1 MRTVPSTRRSGAMLA
16 ALFVAALIMAG
27 CSAASQPAAQPAAEA
42 SIAQPAAQAPT
53 AAAPAAGP
61 ALAPRGFDKAVVS
74 TEWLAENLD
83 NPSVRV
89 IEVSVV
95 PGLYERGHIPGA
107 VNFVWHTDFV
117 DTVSRDIVSPA
128 RFEELARAAGINND
142 STVVLYGDNNNWFAA
157 WGAWVFLQY
166 GANDVRLL
174 DGSRA
179 KWEAEQRE
187 LAITPPSPT
196 PGTFTVAQR
205 GNLRVRLPDVRQV
218 VEGQNQSALIDIR
231 SPDEFSGKI
240 FAPEGFQEL
249 AIRAGHIPGAVNIP
263 WKQALNEDG
272 TFKSEA
278 ALRELFAAK
287 GIDGSTPIIT
297 YCRIGERASH
307 TWFVLSQILGYNVA
321 LYDGSWTE
329 WGNTVG
335 VPIENPSGTV
345 WGSQ

>member
-1 MRTVPSTRRSGAMLA
+1 MRPFRSFRHAGPLLITLLA
-16 ALFVAALIMAG
+16 LVIFISG
-27 CSAASQPAAQPAAEA
+27 CSTAAT
-42 SIAQPAAQAPT
+42 PAAQAPS
-53 AAAPAAGP
+53 APAPAAEP
-61 ALAPRGFDKAVVS
+61 ASAPRGLANAVVT
-74 TEWLAENLD
+74 TEWLAANLND
-83 NPSVRV
+83 PKVRV
-89 IEVSVV
+89 IEVSVT

-117 DTVSRDIVSPA
+117 DTLRRDIVSPT

-142 STVVLYGDNNNWFAA
+142 STIVLYGDNNNWFAA
-157 WGAWVFLQY
+157 WGAWIFLQY

-174 DGSRA
+174 DGSRL

-187 LAITPPSPT
+187 LAITPPT
-196 PGTFTVAQR
+196 PAPGSFTVAQR
-205 GNLRVRLPDVRQV
+205 SNLRVRLPDVLQV
-218 VEGQNQSALIDIR
+218 VEGEGQTALIDIR

-249 AIRAGHIPGAVNIP
+249 AIRAGHIPGAVNVP
-263 WKQALNEDG
+263 WKQAINEDG

-278 ALRELFAAK
+278 ELRELFAAK
-287 GIDGSTPIIT
+287 GIDGSKPIIT